1 MNLNFLLFTLLLPV
15 FISAQQSTI
24 QEQSNH
30 YRNFAFTK
38 DTQWDSLNSV
48 ENGTVYHNDFIG
60 AKTNSTCTLKK
71 KVYGWH
77 PYWVGSVYTNYDWSM
92 LSDFCYFDYAVSPT
106 TGNNTNTS
114 FAWASS
120 AAVTA
125 AISNSVNVHFCA
137 TLFGSHSTF
146 WGSPSAQQ
154 TFITN
159 AINLLNSRPGSNGIN
174 IDFEGMGSSDKAPFA
189 SFMTNLCNQV
199 HAANSNY
206 KVTMALY
213 AVEWGS
219 NTFDIAALNPIV
231 DNFIIMGYDYYYSG
245 STTAGPEAPLYNFQT
260 TYNYTLAKSI
270 THYLNKGVSKNK
282 LLLGLPWYGREWE
295 TVGATAPSSTTGGFT
310 TSRTYNAVRNNP
322 GTYSAANKKWESNS
336 FENYYSYQSSGTW
349 RQCWI
354 DDNYTY
360 SRKFDLVNQRGI
372 GGIGIWAL
380 GYDDGYSD
388 LWNLINDKFSSCAT
402 VACTDSI
409 FDMGGPARN
418 YYDSENYIY
427 TIAPTG
433 ASKVNLNFSY
443 VRTEANYDTLFVY
456 DGSSAASPTLGVY
469 TGTTNTAFTLSSTTP
484 SVTIRFKSDGGTV
497 SGGFKAVYNCV
508 QDNAIPTTQ
517 ITVPGGWITQNFTTS
532 YTDADNA
539 GGTGIE
545 KSFYLPSYYNGIE
558 WRANGNRGFFQDDF
572 TGPSIHPDWTTSAG
586 TWSATSGAL
595 LQTDETN
602 ANTNIYA
609 NVAQNLSNRYLYCF
623 KGTISGANTNRRA
636 GIYIA
641 CDAPS
646 QTQRGNSYMIWFRPD
661 QSSVE
666 FYKSIANSI
675 GLPTYSAACTIV
687 PGTTYDYKISYDRIT
702 GEIKVWQNN
711 AFVASW
717 TDTTPHANGT
727 AVSFRSGN
735 STFKIDDFKIFR
747 SRAASH
753 TLLVGATNSNDLRNE
768 NPAPSVPAGK
778 ISSITK
784 DNANNLSTIASQTL
798 NIDWTKP
805 QGSLSVKDGAGTDI
819 DTTFTGTQLAMNYTA
834 AKDTNSAV
842 NTYYYAIGTTAGSQ
856 NIVSWTNNALNLS
869 ATKTGLSL
877 INNQKYFIMV
887 KAKNG
892 AGLMSDSTIS
902 DGVIYLMSTS
912 IEDQAAAAQIAIYPN
927 PASDYAHISLVSQ
940 NTETLNYT
948 LMDVNGKNL
957 EEKRFEVNSGVNTL
971 EIPLKSLHLSKGV
984 YFIKIK
990 SEEKQWVRKLI
1001 ID

>member
-1 MNLNFLLFTLLLPV
+1 MLLPLA
-15 FISAQQSTI
+15 FSAQQSTV
-24 QEQSNH
+24 QEQSQH
-30 YRNFAFTK
+30 YKNFSFTK
-38 DTQWDSLNSV
+38 ETQWDSLNTV
-48 ENGTVYHNDFIG
+48 ENGTVYQPIPSQS
-60 AKTNSTCTLKK
+60 KSSTACTLNK

-106 TGNNTNTS
+106 TGNNTNGS

-125 AISNSVNVHFCA
+125 AITNSVNVHFCA

-146 WGSPSAQQ
+146 WASSTAQQ

-174 IDFEGMGSSDKAPFA
+174 IDFEGMGASDKAPFA
-189 SFMTNLCNQV
+189 TFMTNLCNQV
-199 HAANSNY
+199 HAANANY

-219 NTFDIAALNPIV
+219 NTFDIVALNPVV

-282 LLLGLPWYGREWE
+282 LLLGLPWYGREWGTSGSLAPSA
-295 TVGATAPSSTTGGFT
+295 TVGGAANSN
-310 TSRTYNAVRNNP
+310 SRTYAYVKNNP
-322 GTYSAANKKWESNS
+322 ATYSAANKNWESNS
-336 FENYYSYQSSGTW
+336 FESYYSFQSSGNW

-388 LWNLINDKFSSCAT
+388 LWNLIKDKFSSCAT
-402 VACTDSI
+402 VPCTDSI

-418 YYDSENYIY
+418 YYDNENYIY

-443 VRTEANYDTLFVY
+443 VKTEVNFDTLFVY
-456 DGSSAASPTLGVY
+456 DGNSIASPTLGVY
-469 TGTTNTAFTLSSTTP
+469 TGTTSTSFSLTSNTP
-484 SVTIRFKSDGGTV
+484 SVTIRFKSDVGTV
-497 SGGFKAVYNCV
+497 SAGFKAVWTCI
-508 QDNAIPTTQ
+508 QDNTIPTTQ
-517 ITVPGGWITQNFTTS
+517 INTPSGWITQNFTTT

-545 KSFYLPSYYNGIE
+545 KSFYLPSYYNGVE
-558 WRANGNRGFFQDDF
+558 WRANGNRGFLQDDF
-572 TGPSIHPDWTTSAG
+572 IGTAIHPDWTTSVG
-586 TWSATSGAL
+586 TWSIASGAL
-595 LQTDETN
+595 VQSDETN

-609 NVAQNLSNRYLYCF
+609 TVTQSLSNRYLYCF
-623 KGTISGANTNRRA
+623 KGTITGANTNRRA

-661 QSSVE
+661 QSAVE
-666 FYKSIANSI
+666 FYKSVANNI
-675 GLPTYSAACTIV
+675 GLPTYSATCNITA
-687 PGTTYDYKISYDRIT
+687 GTTYDYKISYDRIT

-711 AFVASW
+711 VFIASW
-717 TDTTPHANGT
+717 IDTTPHATGT
-727 AVSFRSGN
+727 AVSFRTGN

-747 SRAASH
+747 SRAATH
-753 TLLVGATNSNDLRNE
+753 TILVGTNNTNDLRNE
-768 NPAPSVPAGK
+768 NPAPATPAGK
-778 ISSITK
+778 INSITK
-784 DNANNLSTIASQTL
+784 DNANNLSGVATQTL

-805 QGSLSVKDGAGTDI
+805 LASTIIKDGTASDI
-819 DTTFTGTQLAMNYTA
+819 DTTFIASQLDLNYTA
-834 AKDTNSAV
+834 AKDTNSGI

-856 NIVSWTNNALNLS
+856 NITAWTTNGLNLTAS
-869 ATKTGLSL
+869 KTGLSL

-892 AGLMSDSTIS
+892 AGLMGDSTVS
-902 DGVIYLMSTS
+902 DGVIYLMSTD
-912 IEDQAAAAQIAIYPN
+912 IEQNNVLQQLSVYPN
-927 PASDYAHISLVSQ
+927 PANDKATISIISMT
-940 NTETLNYT
+940 NETLDYT
-948 LMDVNGKNL
+948 LVDVNGKL
-957 EEKRFEVNSGVNTL
+957 IEQKELSVVSGINTL
-971 EIPLKSLHLSKGV
+971 EINIHQMHLSKGV
-984 YFIKIK
+984 YFIKLLSNGK
-990 SEEKQWVRKLI
+990 ASVKKLI
-1001 ID
+1001 VE